1 MFRLSVGEGNFL
13 RPQMGFC
20 TKDDNE
26 VWIELWKIVKT
37 IKA

>member
-1 MFRLSVGEGNFL
+1 
-13 RPQMGFC
+13 MGFC